1 MSLESAIMELA
12 QAIQTLAAT
21 ASQNAALQDP
31 RPVKNTATKTAS
43 KIRSVKPVCMDE
55 AGVPTSFKRRCGIC
69 GELGRYRSSHK
80 EEMKDGTHHWV
91 EVKA

>member
-1 MSLESAIMELA
+1 MGFSLSLESAIIELA
-12 QAIQTLAAT
+12 QAIKELAAT
-21 ASQNAALQDP
+21 ANQNAPLKDP
-31 RPVKNTATKTAS
+31 RPVKNTATE
-43 KIRSVKPVCMDE
+43 IRSLEAVCMDA

>member
-12 QAIQTLAAT
+12 QAIRSLA
-21 ASQNAALQDP
+21 
-31 RPVKNTATKTAS
+31 NTANSNEVREAVEVPQNPAAAQDLLT
-43 KIRSVKPVCMDE
+43 PVCMDA

-80 EEMKDGTHHWV
+80 DEMRDGTYHWI

>member
-12 QAIQTLAAT
+12 QAIRSLA
-21 ASQNAALQDP
+21 
-31 RPVKNTATKTAS
+31 NTANSNEVREAVEVLQNPAVAQDLL
-43 KIRSVKPVCMDE
+43 RPVCMDA

-69 GELGRYRSSHK
+69 GELGRYRASHK
-80 EEMKDGTHHWV
+80 DEMRDGTYHWI